1 MIAGRTRRSA
11 RRHAPT
17 LENAPV
23 TGAAIPPE
31 AGKTQRAANRSES
44 NKIST
49 DISIG
54 KYVVCPI
61 AKPLAEGGY
70 AATVSIGTGRGNA
83 AHARVMRFAPLFETS
98 EAALRYATS
107 EGLNWA
113 RQQPAWSTPR
123 APAAR
128 GTAGLSIA

>member
-1 MIAGRTRRSA
+1 RGALAHPAGRFHRFQGDRRFHRPELVGMARWLASADCHRIERGLAKSDQFDPGPRMTAGRTRRPA

-17 LENAPV
+17 LVNAPF

-61 AKPLAEGGY
+61 AKPLA
-70 AATVSIGTGRGNA
+70 
-83 AHARVMRFAPLFETS
+83 
-98 EAALRYATS
+98 
-107 EGLNWA
+107 
-113 RQQPAWSTPR
+113 
-123 APAAR
+123 
-128 GTAGLSIA
+128 